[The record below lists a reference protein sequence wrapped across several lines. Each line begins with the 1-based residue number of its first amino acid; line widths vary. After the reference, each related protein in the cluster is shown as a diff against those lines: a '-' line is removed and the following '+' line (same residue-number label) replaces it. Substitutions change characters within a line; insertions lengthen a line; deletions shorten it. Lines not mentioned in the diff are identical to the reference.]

1 MIPRIAVVQLNPTP
15 GDIAANCRRMVDA
28 LSQAR
33 SRGAELVVFPE
44 EAVTGYCIGDLNRNR
59 MLVRESLAAAEQVL
73 APASH
78 GLVAVVGLVAPE
90 ANANLNDGAP
100 GARNAFLVLEDGK
113 IVGRGAKALL
123 VDDGV
128 FYDSRYFLPAAA
140 EDIRPVE
147 VRLATTGPFRLGIEI
162 CHDMWD
168 DFSKVRPSTL
178 LAERGAQL
186 LVVINSSPFWCRRH
200 AQRVETARRRVAET
214 GIALCYVNTC
224 GVQDNGKNV
233 ILFDGGSFLLD
244 ERGHIA
250 ARCPDFQD
258 GVFLLPDDGAAAVPG
273 AMSRAEELFQAL
285 CFGLKGFFR
294 RTGFSGAV
302 LGLSGGIDSAVS
314 ACLLVTALGRENVL
328 ALNMPTRFSSQTTQD
343 CARELARRL
352 GVEYVVHG
360 IEEIVQ
366 RKKTF
371 YEAVSG
377 VPMKGL
383 SFENVQARERGN
395 VLMTWAQERGRLV
408 IGNGNKTE
416 FQRGYATLYGDI
428 VGAVMPL
435 GDVAK
440 TDIYRLAR
448 HINMTQGNPIPDDI
462 LTIPPSA
469 ELSEAQDVTRGL
481 GDPFDYD
488 IEAPMGQEIIEQV
501 RTPAE
506 LRSLFESRALDPDL
520 WAPVRGDRPVY
531 DKLTPDRFEQ
541 YAWEVFRAIE
551 ATTYKRIQAPPII
564 KVSAKAFGFDFRESV
579 FARLVP

>member
-1 MIPRIAVVQLNPTP
+1 MVPRIAVAQFDPTP
-15 GDIAANCRRMVDA
+15 GDVAGNCRRMLDHMA
-28 LSQAR
+28 QAR
-33 SRGAELVVFPE
+33 CRGAELVVFPE

-59 MLVRESLAAAEQVL
+59 MLVRESLAAAEQKL
-73 APASH
+73 APAAR
-78 GLVAVVGLVAPE
+78 GIVAVVGLVAPE
-90 ANANLNDGAP
+90 PGANLNDGAP
-100 GARNAFLVLEDGK
+100 GARNAWLVLEEGK
-113 IVGRGAKALL
+113 VKGRGAKSLL

-140 EDIRPVE
+140 GDIRPVE
-147 VRLATTGPFRLGIEI
+147 VHLPRTGPLRLGIEI

-168 DFSKVRPSTL
+168 DFSDVRPSRL
-178 LAERGAQL
+178 LAERGSQL
-186 LVVINSSPFWCRRH
+186 LVVINSSPFWCRRL
-200 AQRVETARRRVAET
+200 AQRLETAGRRVAET
-214 GIALCYVNTC
+214 GLPLCYVNTC

-244 ERGHIA
+244 GKGDLA
-250 ARCPDFQD
+250 ALCPSFAD
-258 GVFLLPDDGAAAVPG
+258 GLFVLPDDGVSPAAPPT
-273 AMSRAEELFQAL
+273 RAEELHRAL
-285 CFGLKGFFR
+285 SFGLTGFFR

-314 ACLLVTALGRENVL
+314 ACLLVSALGRENVL
-328 ALNMPTRFSSQTTQD
+328 ALNMPTRFSSRTTQD
-343 CARELARRL
+343 LARELARRL
-352 GVEYVVHG
+352 DIEYVVHG

-366 RKKTF
+366 RKKAF
-371 YEAVSG
+371 HESISG
-377 VPMKGL
+377 RPMQGL

-395 VLMTWAQERGRLV
+395 VLMTWAQERGRVV

-440 TDIYRLAR
+440 TDVYRLAR
-448 HINMTQGNPIPDDI
+448 HINETSGYPIPDEI
-462 LTIPPSA
+462 LAIPPSA

-488 IEAPMGQEIIEQV
+488 VEAPMGQELIEQE
-501 RTPAE
+501 RTSAE
-506 LRSLFESRALDPDL
+506 LREMFERRQLDPDI
-520 WAPVRGDRPVY
+520 WNPVRSDTSVY
-531 DKLTPDRFEQ
+531 EKMTADRFEQ

-564 KVSAKAFGFDFRESV
+564 KVSRKAFGFDFRESV
-579 FARLVP
+579 FAKLRV

>member
-1 MIPRIAVVQLNPTP
+1 MVPRIAVAQLDPTP
-15 GDIAANCRRMVDA
+15 GDIAGNCRRMLDYLA
-28 LSQAR
+28 QAR

-59 MLVRESLAAAEQVL
+59 MLVRESLAAAEQKL
-73 APASH
+73 APAAQ
-78 GLVAVVGLVAPE
+78 GIVAVVGLVAPE
-90 ANANLNDGAP
+90 PAANLNDGAP
-100 GARNAFLVLEDGK
+100 GARNAWLVLEEGK
-113 IVGRGAKALL
+113 VKGRGAKSLL

-128 FYDSRYFLPAAA
+128 FYDSRYFLPAAEA
-140 EDIRPVE
+140 DIRPVE
-147 VRLATTGPFRLGIEI
+147 VHLQGGPFSLGIEV

-168 DFSKVRPSTL
+168 DFSAVRPSRV

-186 LVVINSSPFWCRRH
+186 LVVINSSPFWCRRLS
-200 AQRVETARRRVAET
+200 QRLETAGRRAAET
-214 GIALCYVNTC
+214 GLPLLYVNTC

-244 ERGHIA
+244 GKGSPA
-250 ARCPDFQD
+250 ALCPSFAD
-258 GVFLLPDDGAAAVPG
+258 GLFLLPDDAVARGPLL
-273 AMSRAEELFQAL
+273 SRAEELHRAL
-285 CFGLKGFFR
+285 QFGLAGFFR
-294 RTGFSGAV
+294 RTGFGGAV

-314 ACLLVTALGRENVL
+314 ACLLTSVLGPENVL
-328 ALNMPTRFSSQTTQD
+328 ALNMPTRFSSRTTQD
-343 CARELARRL
+343 LARELARRL
-352 GVEYVVHG
+352 GIEYVVHG
-360 IEEIVQ
+360 IDEIVQ
-366 RKKTF
+366 RKKAQL
-371 YEAVSG
+371 EAISG
-377 VPMKGL
+377 QPMKGI

-395 VLMTWAQERGRLV
+395 VLMTWAQERGRVV

-448 HINMTQGNPIPDDI
+448 HINETSGYPIPDDI
-462 LTIPPSA
+462 LAIPPSA

-488 IEAPMGQEIIEQV
+488 VEAPMGQELIEQE
-501 RTPAE
+501 RTPPE
-506 LRSLFESRALDPDL
+506 LREMFERRQLDPDI
-520 WAPVRGDRPVY
+520 WTPVRSDSSVY
-531 DKLTPDRFEQ
+531 DKLTADRFEQ

-564 KVSAKAFGFDFRESV
+564 KVSRKSFGFDFRESV
-579 FARLVP
+579 FARLKV